1 MAVSEPRRNAL
12 ETLANDV
19 FVSDDIVNLTNL
31 QIRRSPTAKTQGQC
45 LSASGTTS
53 RPLNKQ
59 SVCTEEVLNHHLPRV
74 MLDVEERRV
83 TDQMQN
89 EEDVEAQDPAAA
101 SESEYGEDL
110 AIED

>member
-1 MAVSEPRRNAL
+1 
-12 ETLANDV
+12 
-19 FVSDDIVNLTNL
+19 
-31 QIRRSPTAKTQGQC
+31 
-45 LSASGTTS
+45 
-53 RPLNKQ
+53 
-59 SVCTEEVLNHHLPRV
+59 